1 MRRRHVLAL
10 VMLGLVGAMAKFTDD
25 SVLDAALAEY
35 ATATRQTLTSAQP
48 ANFAGIAAV
57 LLGSYTITAGLGGGD
72 FGAAANGDVSGRKTA
87 VGAQTGNNAT
97 ATGTGNHVN
106 LDDATTLLGCTTC
119 PNVSTNSGQ
128 PFDVA
133 AYDIEFEDVTP

>member
-1 MRRRHVLAL
+1 
-10 VMLGLVGAMAKFTDD
+10 MAKFTDD

-35 ATATRQTLTSAQP
+35 ATATRQTVTSAQP

-57 LLGSYTITAGLGGGD
+57 QLGAYTLTAGLGNGD
-72 FGAAANGDVSGRKTA
+72 FSTAADGDVSGRKTT
-87 VGAQTGNNAT
+87 VTAQTGNNAS
-97 ATGTGNHVN
+97 ASGTGNHVN

-119 PNVSTNSGQ
+119 PNVSLNNGQ